1 MNVKDKI
8 VEVTEL
14 LDEIDEYDDSLS
26 NTLSNCDSKVSDLY
40 HLAEKRKLK
49 TNECYRFVQEFR
61 KVLLERRKVKND
73 MLLLN
78 TYRNEKQKLIS
89 NQNRTFLKQSIFKKY
104 RELKEA
110 KYNNRIY
117 TEEEI
122 EEILGGMKNEL

>member
-40 HLAEKRKLK
+40 HLAENQKLK
-49 TNECYRFVQEFR
+49 TNECYRFVQELR

-122 EEILGGMKNEL
+122 EEILGGIKNEL